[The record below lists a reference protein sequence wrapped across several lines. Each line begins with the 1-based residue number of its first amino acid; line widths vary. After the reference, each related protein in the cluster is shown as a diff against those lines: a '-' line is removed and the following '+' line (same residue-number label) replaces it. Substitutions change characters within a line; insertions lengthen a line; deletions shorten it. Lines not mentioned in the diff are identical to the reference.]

1 MKLAT
6 GQRRLTVASVALAAL
21 AGCDPGS
28 VTLFQPLQDSGPAS
42 PVVEVTLLLPDGSP
56 APESLV
62 HYLRV
67 EPFDYKWHAART
79 DDSGRL
85 TLELSPGFLY
95 WLAGE
100 YDGGFHGTFGG
111 GQRVWVEKG
120 DSLEVVIPLRTP
132 RTTGVAISEVAIG
145 FPFSGETGGQAYQ
158 LGQYIELANLGEE
171 VVYLDGM
178 LVGRAYHWW
187 TNTEQY
193 GHHRCADTESMRN
206 DPDGIWS
213 QTMWRFPGSGT
224 EHPLLPG
231 EAAMIAV
238 VAADHRPVHPSLLD
252 LSAARF
258 EFGWPGYADNPSAAN
273 LIRLGPSES
282 TGLGAVDP
290 FWFVAS
296 PTDFDALPE
305 ALDPGAGN
313 GNAGSAPQPHR
324 RVPRE
329 AIQDV
334 AFLWNDNTG
343 SYSGILPSPPCTD
356 PVHVSF
362 DAIPGGFQKSNDLY
376 RSRQRRRVTVEGR
389 SILLDTNTSQV
400 DFMLAERTPGWLP

>member
-1 MKLAT
+1 MKPAT
-6 GQRRLTVASVALAAL
+6 GQIRLGFTVISLAIV

-28 VTLFQPLQDSGPAS
+28 VALFQPLQGAGPAS
-42 PVVEVTLLLPDGSP
+42 PVVEVTVLLPDGNP
-56 APESLV
+56 APGALV

-67 EPFDYKWHAART
+67 QQREYEWEEATT
-79 DDSGRL
+79 DESGRL
-85 TLELSPGFLY
+85 KLALSPGFLY

-100 YDGGFHGTFGG
+100 HDGGVLGTLGG
-111 GQRVWVEKG
+111 GKRVWVEKG
-120 DSLEVVIPLRTP
+120 DSLEVVVALRPP
-132 RTTGVAISEVAIG
+132 RRTGVAISEVYMGI
-145 FPFSGETGGQAYQ
+145 PSSQETGGQPYQ
-158 LGQYIELANLGEE
+158 LGQYIELANLGQE

-178 LVGRAYHWW
+178 LVGSVYYWW
-187 TNTEQY
+187 INGEQN

-213 QTMWRFPGSGT
+213 ESMYRLPGSGT

-231 EAAMIAV
+231 EAALIAV

-258 EFGWPGYADNPSAAN
+258 EFGWPGFADNPSAAN
-273 LIRLGPSES
+273 LIRLGPSERS
-282 TGLGAVDP
+282 PFGAVNP

-296 PTDFDALPE
+296 PMDFDALPE

-313 GNAGSAPQPHR
+313 GNAGSAAQPHR

-329 AIQDV
+329 ALQDV
-334 AFLWNDNTG
+334 AILWYDNTG
-343 SYSGILPSPPCTD
+343 AYSNIAPSPPCTD
-356 PVHVSF
+356 PVHISF
-362 DAIPGGFQKSNDLY
+362 DAIPGGFKKGNELY

-400 DFMLAERTPGWLP
+400 DFILAERTPGWLP